1 MPASKAKRGTA
12 SFRTY
17 KNPARGAWK
26 KRGPLRGIIRRGRK
40 KTQTKSR
47 QEVRRHATAQISC
60 LGKNRQFLF
69 QRFVVHSGAVLNCF
83 GPESSD
89 NRRSHDLLMH
99 LQKSL
104 CQRFRVLR
112 EFPYRSACWL
122 PIALLLLACAGEAL
136 LTWLA
141 FSIDGPANAHPTW
154 RGPTISLQSRARR
167 TQVPTDRPAP

>member
-1 MPASKAKRGTA
+1 MPASRANHCTA
-12 SFRTY
+12 IYRTY

-47 QEVRRHATAQISC
+47 QEVRRHATAQIAS

-69 QRFVVHSGAVLNCF
+69 QRFVVHSGAVLSCC
-83 GPESSD
+83 GPESSG
-89 NRRSHDLLMH
+89 NSRSHNLLMH
-99 LQKSL
+99 LRNLYARDSEI
-104 CQRFRVLR
+104 LR
-112 EFPYRSACWL
+112 EFPYPSACSL

-136 LTWLA
+136 LIWLA

-154 RGPTISLQSRARR
+154 RGPAISLQSRARR